1 MIAAEPLLAALDRTT
16 LVLLLTGGVV
26 YSVGVVFHLATRWPY
41 ARALWHGF
49 VMIAAATHYAAIM
62 TLLQA

>member
-1 MIAAEPLLAALDRTT
+1 M
-16 LVLLLTGGVV
+16 GGVV

-49 VMIAAATHYAAIM
+49 VVIGATIHYAAIM